1 MPSHL
6 DDEQEALLGSPVSSA
21 KSHNNAR
28 SCWYCRPRAL
38 EFCFPSG
45 DSPHKHSVIIIFVFC
60 LQFLI
65 NFSRYVI
72 EVPLVRLFEITI
84 CNRYYQDVILDEKL
98 CKLPRIQ
105 GQLTTI
111 IGWRIFFDALPA
123 LLTAIFYG
131 RLADSH
137 GRRLILFL
145 SCLGSLCSII
155 WIIFVCYTS
164 YALPVKL
171 VWASSTFLLLASTAL
186 RRVSSKMLTSSFR
199 AGAKELQSLW
209 CLSFWQTFSNN
220 RNEHDICTCLL
231 LSPVSPR

>member
-1 MPSHL
+1 MSSRL
-6 DDEQEALLGSPVSSA
+6 DNEQEALLTSPVPSV

-28 SCWYCRPRAL
+28 SCWNCRPL
-38 EFCFPSG
+38 PSG
-45 DSPHKHSVIIIFVFC
+45 HTPYKHFTIIICVFC

-111 IGWRIFFDALPA
+111 TGWRIFFDALPA

-137 GRRLILFL
+137 GRRLVLFM
-145 SCLGSLCSII
+145 SCLGSLCSLI
-155 WIIFVCYTS
+155 WIVFVCYTS
-164 YALPVKL
+164 HALPIRL
-171 VWASSTFLLLASTAL
+171 VWASSTFLLLVSIAL
-186 RRVSSKMLTSSFR
+186 KRVPNTMLTN
-199 AGAKELQSLW
+199 
-209 CLSFWQTFSNN
+209 LSGWGPESCKIHGVCHSG
-220 RNEHDICTCLL
+220 RY
-231 LSPVSPR
+231 S

>member
-1 MPSHL
+1 MSSHS
-6 DDEQEALLGSPVSSA
+6 DDEQEALLGSPVPSIN
-21 KSHNNAR
+21 SHNNAR
-28 SCWYCRPRAL
+28 SCWNYKPRAL
-38 EFCFPSG
+38 EWPFARS
-45 DSPHKHSVIIIFVFC
+45 DTHHKHFTIIICVFC

-105 GQLTTI
+105 GQLTAIT
-111 IGWRIFFDALPA
+111 GWRIFFDALPA
-123 LLTAIFYG
+123 LITAIFYG

-155 WIIFVCYTS
+155 WIVFVCYTR

-171 VWASSTFLLLASTAL
+171 VWASSIFLLLASIAL
-186 RRVSSKMLTSSFR
+186 RCVLSKMLTKAFR
-199 AGAKELQSLW
+199 VGDRELQGLW
-209 CLSFWQTFSNN
+209 CLSFWQTFLNN
-220 RNEHDICTCLL
+220 RKGHDICICLL
-231 LSPVSPR
+231 PSPMSRQ